1 METLG
6 YNVILFPF
14 LLFVLKVVNI
24 RAECES
30 IPSMGENRVLTHEP
44 GKPPYLNGSTATF
57 RCSSGYNAVNFR
69 ASKSIMC
76 IDGQWTELK
85 LQCQKRSCG
94 SLPDIP
100 NGKFLLEQG
109 IEFGATAVAQCN
121 MGYYLVGQQYRHCEP
136 RGWSGRNPTCEAVKC
151 LEPPSIVNGELED
164 VSYELYEYGQAVT
177 YRCKRGFTLIGQA
190 TISCSING
198 TFHPSPPQC
207 LDIACEKPNIPN
219 GKRVEGTMPPYKY
232 KSSLRYE
239 CQPGYKMN
247 GSGTMICEISGWV
260 PPLVN
265 CTVITCPA
273 PPGIENGRI
282 NEPLRDVYTYGQAVT
297 YSCNEGFKL
306 IGASKRTCSG
316 DETFQ
321 PSPPLCQERSC
332 GSLPDIPNG
341 KFLLEQ
347 GIEFGATAVAQC
359 NMGYYL
365 VGQQYRHCEHAGWSG
380 RNPTCEAVKCLEP
393 PSIVNGE
400 LEDVSYELYE
410 YGQAV
415 TYRCKRGF
423 TLIGQATISCS
434 INGTFHPSPPQCLDI
449 ACEKPNIPNGKR
461 VEGTM
466 PPYKYKSSLR
476 YECQPGYKMNGSG
489 TMICEISGWVPP
501 LVNCTVITCPAPPGI
516 ENGRINEPL
525 RDVYTYG
532 QTVTYS
538 CNEGFKLIG
547 ASKRTCSGDE
557 TFQPSPP
564 LCQVMKCLRPHMQA
578 GQLEPDQESYEYGQ
592 EVIYHCK
599 ILFYNRASK
608 AVCSDEGD
616 FIPTPHC
623 VGHYGILLFI
633 SLVLLL
639 LLVAALVYLMK
650 KKKQSTRYSLGIQY
664 SKEESSLK

>member
-24 RAECES
+24 RAECERPN
-30 IPSMGENRVLTHEP
+30 IGENRVLTSEP
-44 GKPPYLNGSTATF
+44 DKPPYLNGSTATF
-57 RCSSGYNAVNFR
+57 RCSYGYKAVHFR

-109 IEFGATAVAQCN
+109 IEFGATAVAECN
-121 MGYYLVGQQYRHCEP
+121 MGYYLVGQQYRYCENS
-136 RGWSGRNPTCEAVKC
+136 GWSGRNPTCEVVKC

-164 VSYELYEYGQAVT
+164 VSYEMYEYGQAVT

-198 TFHPSPPQC
+198 TFDPSPPQC
-207 LDIACEKPNIPN
+207 LVVACEKPNIPN

-239 CQPGYKMN
+239 CQLGYKMN
-247 GSGTMICEISGWV
+247 GSGTMVCEVSGWV

-265 CTVITCPA
+265 CTVITCPAPPGTENGRINEPLRGVYTYGQTVTYSCNEGFKLIGASERTCSGDETFQRSPPQCQVITCPA

-297 YSCNEGFKL
+297 YSCMKGFKL
-306 IGASKRTCSG
+306 IGASERTCSG

-321 PSPPLCQERSC
+321 PSPPWCQ
-332 GSLPDIPNG
+332 
-341 KFLLEQ
+341 
-347 GIEFGATAVAQC
+347 
-359 NMGYYL
+359 
-365 VGQQYRHCEHAGWSG
+365 
-380 RNPTCEAVKCLEP
+380 
-393 PSIVNGE
+393 
-400 LEDVSYELYE
+400 
-410 YGQAV
+410 
-415 TYRCKRGF
+415 
-423 TLIGQATISCS
+423 
-434 INGTFHPSPPQCLDI
+434 
-449 ACEKPNIPNGKR
+449 
-461 VEGTM
+461 
-466 PPYKYKSSLR
+466 
-476 YECQPGYKMNGSG
+476 
-489 TMICEISGWVPP
+489 
-501 LVNCTVITCPAPPGI
+501 VITCPAPPGI

-525 RDVYTYG
+525 RGVYTYG

-547 ASKRTCSGDE
+547 ASERTCSGDETFQPSAPRCQVITCPAPPGIENGQINEPLQDVYTYGQTVTYSCMKGFKLIGASKRTCSGDE
-557 TFQPSPP
+557 TFQPSAPR
-564 LCQVMKCLRPHMQA
+564 CQVLKCLRPHMQA

-639 LLVAALVYLMK
+639 LLAAAVVYLMK
-650 KKKQSTRYSLGIQY
+650 KKKHCRRVYSGKVATII
-664 SKEESSLK
+664 EECEL